1 MPGRQ
6 TQQAVNDALC
16 RRCQTLEPAI
26 VVRNEPLCRSCFA
39 RYVQTKVVKRMES
52 FRVRNSE
59 PGNEQK
65 LLLPLS
71 LDAGSLALLHIL
83 SQHLHTQ
90 VAKTGRPG
98 YKLCVLHIDDP
109 TSGDETHSSLAAV
122 KNSYPEHEYHTIPR
136 TKILELDNVSAL
148 LPQSTHDQSRLG
160 EQETLSQLFSSPRSA
175 SSQQDLKRILER
187 RLVVHEAKE
196 YGCRAVLWSYS
207 TTKLAEQILAE
218 TAKARGFALPWVIND
233 GESPHGMHFYFP
245 LREVL
250 NKEIDAYL
258 TYLDPPL
265 DGLVVESVKTAVSTK
280 NTTIDDLMGQYFENV
295 EQEYPSIVAN
305 VVRTTGKLQP
315 TTLAEAEQQCE
326 LCNMPLE
333 GQAPARS
340 RLCYGCIRTL
350 PQAKHAQTCT
360 AGENTSTDHCRCLGV
375 S

>member
-6 TQQAVNDALC
+6 TQQPVDEALC

-26 VVRNEPLCRSCFA
+26 VVRNEPLCRSCFG

-71 LDAGSLALLHIL
+71 FDAGSLALLHIL
-83 SQHLHTQ
+83 SQHLQTQ
-90 VAKTGRPG
+90 IVKTGRPG
-98 YKLCVLHIDDP
+98 YRLCVLQIDDGP
-109 TSGDETHSSLAAV
+109 GSATTDSSLAAV
-122 KNSYPEHEYHTIPR
+122 KARYPEHEYHAIPR
-136 TKILELDNVSAL
+136 TKIVELDHISAL
-148 LPQSTHDQSRLG
+148 LPQSHQVQSQVGDQENLA
-160 EQETLSQLFSSPRSA
+160 QLFASAKSA
-175 SSQQDLKRILER
+175 SSQQDLKQILDR
-187 RLVVHEAKE
+187 RLIVHEAKE
-196 YGCRAVLWSYS
+196 HRCQAVLWSYS

-233 GESPHGMHFYFP
+233 GESPHGVAFYFP

-265 DGLVVESVKTAVSTK
+265 DGLVAKSPRPAVSTK
-280 NTTIDDLMGQYFENV
+280 NTTIDDLMAQYFENV

-315 TTLAEAEQQCE
+315 TTLAQVEQQCE

-350 PQAKHAQTCT
+350 PQAS
-360 AGENTSTDHCRCLGV
+360 E
-375 S
+375 